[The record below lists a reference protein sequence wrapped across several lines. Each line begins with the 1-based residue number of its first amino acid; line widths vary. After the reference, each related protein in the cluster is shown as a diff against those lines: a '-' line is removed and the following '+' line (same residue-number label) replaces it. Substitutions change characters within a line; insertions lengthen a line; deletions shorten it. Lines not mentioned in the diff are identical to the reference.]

1 MKYTKDDITVEIPD
15 EFLRTARK
23 QYGITTKAA
32 IKMYTEGIETVDQ
45 LVEAMRDEQA
55 KPKTRKP
62 RKSDPVKQ
70 MIMQAVIAGLESAA
84 VPGFSNLDVKNPER
98 QISFNILDD
107 SYEITL
113 TKKRS

>member
-32 IKMYTEGIETVDQ
+32 IKMYTEGIETVEQ
-45 LVEAMRDEQA
+45 LVEVMRDEQA

-62 RKSDPVKQ
+62 RKSDPIKQ
-70 MIMQAVIAGLESAA
+70 IIMQSIIAGLQGAA
-84 VPGFSNLDVKNPER
+84 IQGFGNLDVKNPER
-98 QISFNILDD
+98 QISFSILDD
-107 SYEITL
+107 NYEITL